1 LSEEREGFILFAK
14 IQNTNKDR
22 VKIMP
27 RIAGVNI
34 PEQKQ
39 ILIALTYIYGI
50 GLPLARK
57 ILNEA
62 KINPS
67 LKAKDLSPNELNR
80 LKEIIEKKYKVE
92 GELKREVMMNI
103 KRLKDIGCWRGI
115 RHIKGLPVRGQRT
128 RTNTR
133 TVRGNV
139 RKTVGSGRKPPPTP
153 T

>member
-1 LSEEREGFILFAK
+1 
-14 IQNTNKDR
+14 
-22 VKIMP
+22 MP

-34 PEQKQ
+34 PENKQ

-62 KINPS
+62 KINPT
-67 LKAKDLSPNELNR
+67 LRAKDLTGDEINR
-80 LKEIIEKKYKVE
+80 LKEIIEKNYKIE
-92 GELKREVMMNI
+92 GELRREVMMAI
-103 KRLKDIGCWRGI
+103 KRLRDIGSFRGI

-133 TVRGNV
+133 TVRGNI
-139 RKTVGSGRKPPPTP
+139 RKTVGSGRKLPPAPT
-153 T
+153 